1 MFYFIPTIIL
11 SFLFSFAIL
20 KLSRKR
26 KWLDVPDE
34 ERRIHQKPTP
44 NLGGIA
50 MFISFWLIAISFLY
64 FNHVEGS
71 YFKYIIGLF
80 IGSLILFVTGIIDD
94 RKKINPSLKLAAQI
108 LAGLTI
114 VASGV
119 GITFINNPFGGFIYL
134 NQIQIPVLT
143 INHIAYQLPLFADI
157 FALIWIVGMINVINF
172 LDGLDGLASGV
183 SAIAFVAIY
192 ILSISPTVSQPL
204 SAIIA
209 LIALGVVLG
218 FLPFNINP
226 AKMFMGDTGSMFLGF
241 LLATL
246 AIVSGGKLATALLV
260 LGLPIFDGIWVVAAR
275 LYHGKKPWTA
285 GRDHLHHKLMDL
297 GLSKRNIVFIF
308 WFITAFFG
316 GISLIQGAKLK
327 LLFLII
333 MLVLLVVSRLLINR
347 KIKLMLRKNENR
359 N

>member
-1 MFYFIPTIIL
+1 MPYLILTIIL

-20 KLSRKR
+20 AISKKR

-34 ERRIHQKPTP
+34 ARRVHKKPTP

-50 MFISFWLIAISFLY
+50 MFFAFWLIMAGFIY
-64 FNHVEGS
+64 FSQVQGV
-71 YFKYIIGLF
+71 YLKYIAGIF
-80 IGSLILFVTGIIDD
+80 IGSLILFITGIIDD
-94 RKKINPSLKLAAQI
+94 RKKISPSVKLIAQI
-108 LAGLTI
+108 VAGLTVI
-114 VASGV
+114 AAGV

-143 INHIAYQLPLFADI
+143 ISCTVYQITLWADI
-157 FALIWIVGMINVINF
+157 LALLWIVGMINVVNF

-183 SAIAFVAIY
+183 SAIAFFAIC
-192 ILSISPTVSQPL
+192 ILSISPTVNQPL

-209 LIALGVVLG
+209 LIALGAILG
-218 FLPFNINP
+218 FLPFNLNP

-246 AIVSGGKLATALLV
+246 AIVAGGKLATALLV
-260 LGLPIFDGIWVVAAR
+260 LGLPIFDGVWVVAAR
-275 LYHGKKPWTA
+275 LYHNKKPWTA

-297 GLSKRNIVFIF
+297 GLSKRNIVFIY
-308 WFITAFFG
+308 WTITALFG

-327 LLFLII
+327 FLFLTI
-333 MLVLLVVSRLLINR
+333 MLVLLVTSRLLINR
-347 KIKLMLRKNENR
+347 RLKLK
-359 N
+359 